1 MGKSTKSHPSV
12 SWYVFKF
19 INHWSTLSVQ
29 CQCYWCIVN
38 HCFAEIA
45 ALTHR
50 GRERVSIT
58 YAHML
63 RVRR

>member
-12 SWYVFKF
+12 S
-19 INHWSTLSVQ
+19 
-29 CQCYWCIVN
+29 WCIVN

-50 GRERVSIT
+50 GRERRVSIT